1 MVGETPD
8 TSVSGLVSPR
18 AVLLFRAPRG
28 AAIAEDK
35 KNPARYTVYRQSLA
49 DFLVLSQ
56 PLALCLSLKICS
68 SNFFSR
74 ILASK
79 TIAPIMG
86 GPSPPTTTALLVA
99 RRALIKQKEKKKFQG
114 GERGNNW
121 RMGTDVGVGEIFLLT
136 TEL

>member
-1 MVGETPD
+1 
-8 TSVSGLVSPR
+8 
-18 AVLLFRAPRG
+18 
-28 AAIAEDK
+28 
-35 KNPARYTVYRQSLA
+35 
-49 DFLVLSQ
+49 
-56 PLALCLSLKICS
+56 
-68 SNFFSR
+68 
-74 ILASK
+74 
-79 TIAPIMG
+79 MG